1 MCVRLPATCRSDQA
15 RLVHFEAPL
24 QPYSRSIGLRALI
37 WPPKPTSQAV
47 MIWPAGAAGWCT
59 SMPPGCAPQPQM
71 SFESSAFRSY
81 GSLPSLRTW
90 QARYM
95 QPSLQPAAPASARRG
110 TMPWIRECSP
120 GLRYIQAS
128 VNRSSYRP
136 QLRATFSGTAIPG
149 GEGTGCRR
157 CRSARRCIPA
167 VLHEQT
173 THSMALISEV
183 NLSVSIS
190 SEPGELPMPRA
201 MCP

>member
-1 MCVRLPATCRSDQA
+1 
-15 RLVHFEAPL
+15 
-24 QPYSRSIGLRALI
+24 
-37 WPPKPTSQAV
+37 
-47 MIWPAGAAGWCT
+47 MIWPAGAAGWCA
-59 SMPPGCAPQPQM
+59 SMPPGCTPQPQM
-71 SFESSAFRSY
+71 SFESAAFRSY

-90 QARYM
+90 QAHYM

-120 GLRYIQAS
+120 GLQYIQAS

-136 QLRATFSGTAIPG
+136 QLRAAFSGTARPG
-149 GEGTGCRR
+149 GKGGTGCSR

-173 THSMALISEV
+173 TNSMALISEV
-183 NLSVSIS
+183 KLSVSVS
-190 SEPGELPMPRA
+190 SEPGELPTPRA